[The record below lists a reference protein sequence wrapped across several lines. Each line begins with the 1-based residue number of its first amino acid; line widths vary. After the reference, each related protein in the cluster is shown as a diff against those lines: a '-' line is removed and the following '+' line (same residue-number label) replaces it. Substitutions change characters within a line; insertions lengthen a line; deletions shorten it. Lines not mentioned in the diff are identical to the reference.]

1 MKQTLLIIT
10 ALMLVLGCGDTQTD
24 NSDGID
30 AGVVINEIN
39 YNSSDSYDPDDW
51 VEIYNS
57 SSNTMDLGSWLLK
70 DDNDNHIF
78 TLSLIHI

>member
-10 ALMLVLGCGDTQTD
+10 ALILMLGCEDTQAE
-24 NSDGID
+24 NSDGFD

-51 VEIYNS
+51 V
-57 SSNTMDLGSWLLK
+57 
-70 DDNDNHIF
+70 
-78 TLSLIHI
+78 